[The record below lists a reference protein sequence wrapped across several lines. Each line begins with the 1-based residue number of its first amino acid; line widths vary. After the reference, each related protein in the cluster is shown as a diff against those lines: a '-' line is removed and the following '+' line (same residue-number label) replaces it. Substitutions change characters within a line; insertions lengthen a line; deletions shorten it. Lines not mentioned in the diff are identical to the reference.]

1 LTKTLILT
9 ILYIMKITNSK
20 YIISSPSLESC
31 PDYKLMEFA
40 FIGRSNVG
48 KSSLINYISNNGS
61 LCKTSKLPGKT
72 KLINHFLINNKFYFV
87 DLPGY
92 GYAKVSKA
100 QRQNFGEFIENFITQ
115 RVQLELL
122 FVLIDSSIEP
132 QKIDLEFVAW
142 LEYQKINY
150 SIVFT
155 KSDKQSKNNIK
166 SNISNFQKAQTL
178 ILKEYKINNSD
189 TTKNPYFIASSSKK
203 IGSEDILGFI
213 SAHLK

>member
-1 LTKTLILT
+1 
-9 ILYIMKITNSK
+9 MKITSSK
-20 YIISSPSLESC
+20 YVISSPSLESC
-31 PDYKLMEFA
+31 PNYNLKEFA

-100 QRQNFGEFIENFITQ
+100 QRQNFGEFIENYITK
-115 RVQLELL
+115 RSQLELL
-122 FVLIDSSIEP
+122 FVLVDSSIPP

-142 LEYQKINY
+142 LEFQNINY

-155 KSDKQSKNNIK
+155 KSDKESKNIIK
-166 SNISNFQKAQTL
+166 SNITKFQNQQQL
-178 ILKEYKINNSD
+178 ILKDYKINNSD
-189 TTKNPYFIASSSKK
+189 SIKNPYFVASSSKK
-203 IGSEDILGFI
+203 LGSEDILDFI
-213 SAHLK
+213 SAHL